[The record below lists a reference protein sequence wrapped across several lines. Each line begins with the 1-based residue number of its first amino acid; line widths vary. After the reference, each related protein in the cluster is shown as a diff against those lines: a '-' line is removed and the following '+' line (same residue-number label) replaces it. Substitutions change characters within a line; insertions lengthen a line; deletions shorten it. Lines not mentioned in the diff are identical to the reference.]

1 MRARNSAAK
10 QETGGASRTF
20 TEAARRAQIVEAA
33 IEVIAEVGYAK
44 ATFTR
49 IAKRAGLSSTG
60 MISYHFAGKGDLM
73 REVVA
78 EVFRVA
84 DGYMIPRIEAQA
96 TASGRLRAY
105 IESNIE
111 LVGEFPKHLPAVVE
125 VLANVRGEDST
136 MREFCASMDSL
147 VDMHT
152 HLIHEA
158 QKAGEFGE
166 FDPRV
171 MALAIRGAVD
181 GVVTR
186 AAKDPDFDAVV
197 CGRELADLFERA
209 TRKDKRG
216 E

>member
-10 QETGGASRTF
+10 QEAEGTSSRTF
-20 TEAARRAQIVEAA
+20 TEAARRAQIVGAA

-49 IAKRAGLSSTG
+49 IAERAGLSSTG
-60 MISYHFAGKGDLM
+60 MISYHFAGKDDLM

-84 DGYMIPRIEAQA
+84 DGYMIPRIEAQT
-96 TASGRLRAY
+96 TASGRLRAF

-111 LVGEFPKHLPAVVE
+111 LIGEFPKHLPAVVE
-125 VLANVRGEDST
+125 VMGNVRGEDSS
-136 MREFCASMDSL
+136 MREFCAAMDSL
-147 VDMHT
+147 VDTHT
-152 HLIHEA
+152 HLFREA

-171 MALAIRGAVD
+171 MAVALRGAID
-181 GVVTR
+181 GVVSR
-186 AAKDPDFDAVV
+186 AAKDPDFDAVA
-197 CGRELADLFERA
+197 CGRELADLFDRA
-209 TRKDKRG
+209 TRK
-216 E
+216 EL